1 MQFSSTWFIKIP
13 FAKAFKATNYLQ
25 VDHDDKVVLI
35 PTTTQDDEEAGQDD
49 DDGQTDETV
58 AKVVFE

>member
-1 MQFSSTWFIKIP
+1 M
-13 FAKAFKATNYLQ
+13 AFKATNYLQ